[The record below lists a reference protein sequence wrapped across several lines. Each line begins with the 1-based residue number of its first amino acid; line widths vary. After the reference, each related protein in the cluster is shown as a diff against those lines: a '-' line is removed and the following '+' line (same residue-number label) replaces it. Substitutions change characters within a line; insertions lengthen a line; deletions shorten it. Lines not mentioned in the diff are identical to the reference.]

1 MLNTVL
7 DAVTN
12 KLDSLF
18 PDVTIYTDAVEQG
31 LIEPCFFV
39 GFLEPSEKSMIGQRC
54 FRRFNMSIQYLPGN
68 VEQISREL
76 NRVADALLD
85 GMEWITLANGD
96 MLKGNNKSCHCED
109 GVLTFLVDYNMFV
122 IRKKEEIES
131 MEGIEIGTELME
143 RNGE

>member
-1 MLNTVL
+1 MFNAVL
-7 DAVTN
+7 DAITN

-18 PDVTIYTDAVEQG
+18 PGATIYTDAVEQG

-39 GFLEPSEKSMIGQRC
+39 AFLEPSEKPMIGQRC

-68 VEQISREL
+68 VEQTSREL

-85 GMEWITLANGD
+85 GMERITMANGD
-96 MLKGNNKSCHCED
+96 MLRGNNKSCHCED
-109 GVLTFLVDYNMFV
+109 GVLTFLVDYSMFV
-122 IRKKEEIES
+122 IRKKEEMES
-131 MEGIEIGTELME
+131 MEGIEIETKLE